1 MLATIC
7 VLSVFVFCT
16 VVAEL
21 GSNGNFVHAGSV
33 DGLGVGIYWDA
44 GCTNRTVSF
53 NWGPIEAG
61 SNNTLII
68 YIRNE
73 MNSEA
78 SLSLHTIN
86 YTPSNSSDY
95 IFLNWNYSGQ
105 VLSAD
110 QVIPIELT
118 LTILPN
124 INGIDNFSFN
134 TIISASGR

>member
-73 MNSEA
+73 MN
-78 SLSLHTIN
+78 